1 MLYIPKGMAHG
12 FYTLSDRALMLYRV
26 TSVYDPDCDAGIRW
40 DSAGIPW
47 EVGAPILSER
57 DQKFPALADFV
68 SPFG

>member
-12 FYTLSDRALMLYRV
+12 FYTLSDTALMLYQV
-26 TSVYDPDCDAGIRW
+26 TSVYDPGCDAGIHW